1 MVYFL
6 SLGSNLG
13 EREQTLRQAMQ
24 LIEQQIGPI
33 LRCSSFYYS
42 EPWGFDSPNTF
53 CNLCCAVETTIPPLE
68 VLHTTQAIEC
78 ALGRTHKSTANAQK
92 HRLRH
97 TGFLYSTLRGSY
109 HRYRSDTCL
118 RRAWTGSH
126 VSNRRSG
133 YPGKYTFTR
142 SSPPFMAATRLCN
155 GPLSGNNEDLNSTIT
170 GPSPENLTFRTLY
183 EALNYIFLKKL
194 HENLHNSKKSSTF
207 APAFVKTK
215 HTWWS

>member
-78 ALGRTHKSTANAQK
+78 ALGRTHKSTA
-92 HRLRH
+92 
-97 TGFLYSTLRGSY
+97 Y
-109 HRYRSDTCL
+109 
-118 RRAWTGSH
+118 
-126 VSNRRSG
+126 
-133 YPGKYTFTR
+133 
-142 SSPPFMAATRLCN
+142 ATQ
-155 GPLSGNNEDLNSTIT
+155 
-170 GPSPENLTFRTLY
+170 
-183 EALNYIFLKKL
+183 A
-194 HENLHNSKKSSTF
+194 SSTPRYADRTIDIDLIRAF
-207 APAFVKTK
+207 DEHGQEVMCQIEDPDTPASTPLLVLPHPLWQQRDFVMVPLAEIMKI
-215 HTWWS
+215 

>member
-78 ALGRTHKSTANAQK
+78 ALGRTHKSTA
-92 HRLRH
+92 
-97 TGFLYSTLRGSY
+97 Y
-109 HRYRSDTCL
+109 
-118 RRAWTGSH
+118 
-126 VSNRRSG
+126 
-133 YPGKYTFTR
+133 
-142 SSPPFMAATRLCN
+142 ATQ
-155 GPLSGNNEDLNSTIT
+155 
-170 GPSPENLTFRTLY
+170 
-183 EALNYIFLKKL
+183 A
-194 HENLHNSKKSSTF
+194 SSTPRYADRTIDIDLIRAF
-207 APAFVKTK
+207 DEHGQEVMCQIEDPDTPASKPLLVLPHPLWQQRDFVMVPLAEIMKI
-215 HTWWS
+215 